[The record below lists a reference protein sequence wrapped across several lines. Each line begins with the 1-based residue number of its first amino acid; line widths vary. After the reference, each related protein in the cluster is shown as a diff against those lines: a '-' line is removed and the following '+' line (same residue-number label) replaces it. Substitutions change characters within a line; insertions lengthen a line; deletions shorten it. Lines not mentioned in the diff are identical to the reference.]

1 MTKAIALLLV
11 AALRAPVWAP
21 AQTPDGGGGPGGPG
35 GQGGPG
41 GPPTVMFRPLLADP
55 QEPRFFAT
63 YLWARSPRL
72 GPRLGSVG
80 LGQTIGL
87 VRGRDWQL
95 AIAAGVFS
103 EFNMRSSTT
112 DLLNTDYIVGLPLT
126 YRKGSWATRLRVYHQ
141 SSHLGDEYMLHTHAQ
156 RVDLTFQAVE
166 LLVANEGSR
175 WRVYGGGD
183 YAFAHKPTDLKPGVL
198 HGGLE
203 YRQPRPLLRLGSL
216 TTGRF
221 VAGLDAKSV
230 QDHEWQVGWSLV
242 AGLELGDPQAPAGSS
257 WRWSVLLK
265 AYTGP
270 SPYGEFYRDHV
281 SSAGVGVGFTL

>member
-1 MTKAIALLLV
+1 MRRFIGMLAA
-11 AALRAPVWAP
+11 AALWGPAP
-21 AQTPDGGGGPGGPG
+21 ALPQALGE
-35 GQGGPG
+35 GQ
-41 GPPTVMFRPLLADP
+41 PPAVFRPLLADP

-63 YLWARSPRL
+63 YLWSRSPPL
-72 GPRLGSVG
+72 GSRLGSVG

-87 VRGRDWQL
+87 VRGRDWQF

-103 EFNMRSSTT
+103 EFNMSSSTT

-126 YRKGSWATRLRVYHQ
+126 YRRGSWATRLRVYHQ

-156 RVDLTFQAVE
+156 RIDLTFEAVE
-166 LLVANEGSR
+166 LLVASEGSR
-175 WRVYGGGD
+175 WRVYGGAD

-203 YRQPRPLLRLGSL
+203 YRQPRPLLRIGSL
-216 TTGRF
+216 TAGRL

-230 QDHEWQVGWSLV
+230 QDREWQIGWSLV
-242 AGLELGDPQAPAGSS
+242 AGLELGDPQAAEGSS

-265 AYTGP
+265 GYTGP
-270 SPYGEFYRDHV
+270 TPYGEFYRDHM